1 MLPDEL
7 LDGFDEVPRH
17 RLHGVGGGHLGFS
30 LLPDESQC
38 TLNDLQPWDDGIQI
52 HPVDAFNLQNH
63 MLVQHVG
70 NGLW

>member
-1 MLPDEL
+1 MALTKFRVIGSTALVEATL
-7 LDGFDEVPRH
+7 
-17 RLHGVGGGHLGFS
+17 S

-52 HPVDAFNLQNH
+52 HPVDAFDLQNH

-70 NGLW
+70 NRLW